1 MAAFFNFFTK
11 VPSLKGLPL
20 KSYSINLFLN
30 RLNLGVDNVRFDVYL
45 SPEFCKTTSKVI
57 LQLIVKNFKSTNA
70 PGLDKK
76 FDWFKERDEFK
87 RLCHDV
93 LIDAINKAK
102 LAREVQIDYLAQ
114 IAVIELFIRE
124 IRKQYEASVQNFKN
138 IIHKHEIARNQAMT
152 IELKEEL
159 SKIKLNKVYSD
170 KGKVKGH
177 ICEEVLSFEWF

>member
-1 MAAFFNFFTK
+1 MATFFNFFTK

-20 KSYSINLFLN
+20 KSYSINLSLN
-30 RLNLGVDNVRFDVYL
+30 RLNLGVNNILLDVHL
-45 SPEFCKTTSKVI
+45 SPEFCKITSKVI
-57 LQLIVKNFKSTNA
+57 LQLILRRFKSSHT

-76 FDWFKERDEFK
+76 FDWFKERNEFK

-124 IRKQYEASVQNFKN
+124 IRKKY
-138 IIHKHEIARNQAMT
+138 HTQA
-152 IELKEEL
+152 
-159 SKIKLNKVYSD
+159 
-170 KGKVKGH
+170 
-177 ICEEVLSFEWF
+177 